1 MDLKNEKCIIIGKTG
16 SGKTHLMN
24 KLIGKGLKPCL
35 KWTTRP
41 PRKFE
46 NQFIDY
52 SKVDYNN
59 VIPVVKKYF
68 SPSNQIINIVDN
80 LKQKYHINYD

>member
-1 MDLKNEKCIIIGKTG
+1 MEFNNNLSEKELSKGF
-16 SGKTHLMN
+16 
-24 KLIGKGLKPCL
+24 KL
-35 KWTTRP
+35 
-41 PRKFE
+41 F
-46 NQFIDY
+46 

>member
-1 MDLKNEKCIIIGKTG
+1 MQSLPTLLKRVDVIAQAKTG

-52 SKVDYNN
+52 FDY
-59 VIPVVKKYF
+59 
-68 SPSNQIINIVDN
+68 
-80 LKQKYHINYD
+80 